1 MKRLRSTGSR
11 IRIAAAL
18 ALEVAAV
25 LSGACTKNDP
35 GTQSAGALVEV
46 LGVTKLQAADPKA
59 LSGWYSSRFRL
70 TFRPEGSGYIS
81 KDDTALGP
89 LTIVIDKAPAGVSPK
104 PIEIFFF
111 VRNLDRVLGQLSE
124 VGTSPKRLDTDEH
137 GRPKAIVLDPEGNRI
152 ELVQR

>member
-1 MKRLRSTGSR
+1 MKRPRSTGARTRSAAAVV
-11 IRIAAAL
+11 IAAA
-18 ALEVAAV
+18 AV
-25 LSGACTKNDP
+25 LLGACSKNDP

-46 LGVTKLQAADPKA
+46 MGVTRLQARDPKA
-59 LSGWYSSRFRL
+59 LADWYSSRFRL
-70 TFRPEGSGYIS
+70 TFRAEGSGYIS

-89 LTIVIDKAPAGVSPK
+89 LTIVIDKLPDGASPK

-111 VRNLDRVLGQLSE
+111 VRNLDRVLGQLSD
-124 VGTSPKRLDTDEH
+124 VGTSPKRLDTDEN

>member
-1 MKRLRSTGSR
+1 MKRPRSLGARVRS
-11 IRIAAAL
+11 AAAL
-18 ALEVAAV
+18 AIAAAAV
-25 LSGACTKNDP
+25 LMGACAKSDP

-46 LGVTKLQAADPKA
+46 LGVTKLRAQDPKA
-59 LSGWYSSRFRL
+59 LADWYSSRFRL
-70 TFRPEGSGYIS
+70 TFRPDGSGYIS

-89 LTIVIDKAPAGVSPK
+89 LTVVIDKAPAGESPK

-111 VRNLDRVLGQLSE
+111 VRNLDRVLGQLSD